1 MDALTAL
8 TSVLP
13 DAAFEANAHGHITVS
28 NPPFVQLL
36 RRVPGDDWRDGVVPE
51 DRALVDAH
59 WNDLFVGTE
68 PAEPAEPVTFR
79 IEGSDSRFR
88 LRARTVTDE
97 TGQAVRAVGI
107 IEMDDD
113 VPPHQTFATDPHTG
127 LPDRAAVLQ
136 RIDDLTTAQRNL
148 AVAVVLL
155 DEADSADDTRR
166 KEAARQLLSTLRPND
181 VVSAS
186 PDGSFLVCAVDVA
199 EVRPALQMAERI
211 AGALSRSG
219 IVARIGVTV
228 RDHDAAPATLV
239 REAEAGAYAANP
251 GDVQF
256 AE

>member
-1 MDALTAL
+1 M
-8 TSVLP
+8 
-13 DAAFEANAHGHITVS
+13 
-28 NPPFVQLL
+28 
-36 RRVPGDDWRDGVVPE
+36 
-51 DRALVDAH
+51 
-59 WNDLFVGTE
+59 
-68 PAEPAEPVTFR
+68 
-79 IEGSDSRFR
+79 
-88 LRARTVTDE
+88 TDE
-97 TGQAVRAVGI
+97 RGQPVRAVGI
-107 IEMDDD
+107 IEMDDE
-113 VPPHQTFATDPHTG
+113 VSAVQSFSTDPHTG
-127 LPDRAAVLQ
+127 LPERAAVLH
-136 RIDDLTTAQRNL
+136 RIEDLTAAQRHL

-155 DEADSADDTRR
+155 DAADTADDTRR

-181 VVSAS
+181 LVSAS